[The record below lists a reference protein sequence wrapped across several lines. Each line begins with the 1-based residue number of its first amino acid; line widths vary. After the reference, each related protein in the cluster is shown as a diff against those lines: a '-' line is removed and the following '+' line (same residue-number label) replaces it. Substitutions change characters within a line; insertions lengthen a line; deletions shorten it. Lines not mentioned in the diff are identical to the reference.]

1 MDFFDTGREMTS
13 PHTSGRLYGELSWEE
28 LRNMSTDLTEEER
41 RAPHALYYGQPM
53 AEVQAEHK
61 KAMESKALAQ
71 HQCVMPGELGASLF
85 GGSLGS
91 PENGYGVLDN
101 GVGYAAVR
109 IDQNGITDEMIRKY
123 REEFAHEG
131 SLFYKTWFPGTHL
144 IHYLDGA
151 AEDFGWGFCNMKFS
165 RDEFEFSH
173 LGITKEDIPRLD
185 PDCINLI
192 GVNALATDIMHPE
205 QGPDYMAMVCY
216 TRLSAGG
223 RELRIRY
230 WNGLRF
236 EAAGKVVLKVRHTRD
251 VMEQR
256 MNMMMSHCMREY
268 CNELRLI
275 KAFWNT

>member
-1 MDFFDTGREMTS
+1 M
-13 PHTSGRLYGELSWEE
+13 LQEE
-28 LRNMSTDLTEEER
+28 
-41 RAPHALYYGQPM
+41 
-53 AEVQAEHK
+53 
-61 KAMESKALAQ
+61 
-71 HQCVMPGELGASLF
+71 
-85 GGSLGS
+85 
-91 PENGYGVLDN
+91 
-101 GVGYAAVR
+101 
-109 IDQNGITDEMIRKY
+109 
-123 REEFAHEG
+123 
-131 SLFYKTWFPGTHL
+131 
-144 IHYLDGA
+144 
-151 AEDFGWGFCNMKFS
+151 
-165 RDEFEFSH
+165 
-173 LGITKEDIPRLD
+173 
-185 PDCINLI
+185 
-192 GVNALATDIMHPE
+192 HPE